1 MKIKIFLRL
10 IIFLVASGPA
20 VLAQQFSL
28 KKDLQ
33 KEWMVYEEKGYVP
46 FAGREDA
53 AQTIYFWLDA
63 ETYSADRLLLE
74 SPRHF
79 DMFVNG
85 QVAGDGKRLALRIDS
100 LAKVFGTSNLLV
112 GVRQDKIRTGG
123 LTTVVEEPIQ
133 FSSAQNDLGLRQS
146 TAFKD
151 FVITGIIILLLML
164 VVIIRLNPKLA
175 TDYFSVTKIFS
186 MREGDDNQLYS
197 RIGNS
202 VNILFYVYCSML
214 LGYYLVVIFHF
225 IPDRYTLALSFQ
237 AKSFG
242 MALLLWL
249 ELSVVILLVFLF
261 KIVLVFGLSFLFG
274 MREVAGIHFFNWVRL
289 FLVIFGAMSMVL
301 FVYYISHG
309 QSEDF
314 LSGLL
319 RLLSWVMGGWMVL
332 IFLKLSARMGHSMFH
347 LFSYICATELIP
359 FLITIKVLYN

>member
-1 MKIKIFLRL
+1 MKVKIFLKL
-10 IIFLVASGPA
+10 IVFLMATGPV

-33 KEWMVYEEKGYVP
+33 TEWMVYEEKGYVP

-79 DMFVNG
+79 DVFVNG
-85 QVAGDGKRLALRIDS
+85 QVAGGGTRLALAADS
-100 LAKVFGTSNLLV
+100 LAKAFGTSNLLV
-112 GVRQDKIRTGG
+112 GVRQDKIRVGG

-133 FSSAQNDLGLRQS
+133 FASALNEIELRKS

-151 FVITGIIILLLML
+151 FVITGVITLLLML

-225 IPDRYTLALSFQ
+225 ISDRYTLALSFQ
-237 AKSFG
+237 AESFS
-242 MALLLWL
+242 MAMLLWL
-249 ELSVVILLVFLF
+249 ELSVIILLVFLF

-289 FLVIFGAMSMVL
+289 FLVIFGFMSMVL

-309 QSEDF
+309 QSENF
-314 LSGLL
+314 LSSLL